1 MGLDNMIKIFMP
13 LIVIVLNI
21 YDIGTFINYQ
31 SLGYNYDIGVTQATR
46 LNDTSI
52 SVTVEVFNHYD
63 DTLYVGEYNLE
74 AYRNDTQEGL
84 DRVSC
89 GNGFQVVLNKNQ
101 SGSGTVCWISDRSL
115 ANTDITIVYNHSFF
129 IKGTVGWKLKK

>member
-21 YDIGTFINYQ
+21 
-31 SLGYNYDIGVTQATR
+31 YDIGVTQATR

-101 SGSGTVCWISDRSL
+101 TG
-115 ANTDITIVYNHSFF
+115 AEPF
-129 IKGTVGWKLKK
+129 VGLVIEV